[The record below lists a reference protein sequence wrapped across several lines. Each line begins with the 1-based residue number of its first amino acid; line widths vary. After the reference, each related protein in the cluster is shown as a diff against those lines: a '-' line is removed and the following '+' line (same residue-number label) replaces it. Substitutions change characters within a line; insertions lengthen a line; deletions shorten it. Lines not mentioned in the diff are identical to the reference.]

1 MGTELAHSLAASMNG
16 VRTAG
21 DMVMR
26 LQLSKKMKINEAKK
40 YVAGKLGITLQ
51 ELSDVMVMTDV
62 RAARGFG
69 LGSIE
74 SSADRNIGM
83 AAKFKIAEALDVKIN
98 SVEKFKKLAGI

>member
-1 MGTELAHSLAASMNG
+1 MNG

-40 YVAGKLGITLQ
+40 YIADKLGISLQ
-51 ELSDVMVMTDV
+51 DISDVITMTDI
-62 RAARGFG
+62 RAERGFG

-74 SSADRNIGM
+74 SSAERNIGM
-83 AAKFKIAEALDVKIN
+83 AAKFKIAEALDIRIN
-98 SVEKFKKLAGI
+98 SVEKFKELAGI

>member
-1 MGTELAHSLAASMNG
+1 MNG

-26 LQLSKKMKINEAKK
+26 LQLSKKMKIGEAKR
-40 YVAGKLGITLQ
+40 YIAEKLGLTLQ
-51 ELSDVMVMTDV
+51 DLSDVMTMTEV
-62 RAARGFG
+62 RAERGFG

-83 AAKFKIAEALDVKIN
+83 AAKFKISEALGIRIN
-98 SVEKFKKLAGI
+98 SVEKFKELAGIKP